1 MRLYLSSNHVPVP
14 DEFFRL
20 IGKAPRDV
28 QMVVIPHARDC
39 YIERIRQHYIDKV
52 VRYFQELGVRD
63 CEVLDLRTYPD
74 DASDELQTILARYD
88 VVWASGGNAFML
100 LYELRRTGCDTAIH
114 NLLENDM
121 LVYGGESAG
130 QIVAGPSM
138 RGFELMDKPAFAEA
152 VHWDGMAL
160 VDRYIIPHADDPHYQ
175 TAVDQI
181 REQQP
186 NALLLGN
193 EQAYVVDGSG
203 AYVLH

>member
-1 MRLYLSSNHVPVP
+1 MRLYLSSNYVPTP
-14 DEFFRL
+14 DDFFQL
-20 IGKAPRDV
+20 IGKAPGDV
-28 QMVVIPHARDC
+28 RLAIIPHGRDC

-52 VRYFQELGVRD
+52 VRYFQELDIQD

-160 VDRYIIPHADDPHYQ
+160 VDRYIIPHADDPRYQ
-175 TAVDQI
+175 TAVGQI
-181 REQQP
+181 REQQAD
-186 NALLLGN
+186 ALLLGDA
-193 EQAYVVDGSG
+193 QAYVVEGSG